1 MVIGMPEPQTFD
13 EAISLF
19 QDFLRKNGYSP
30 NLVWIE
36 PADVLIPL
44 RREIY
49 VKLPVSRN
57 SVDRARA
64 LFTVG
69 MTKRLGVR
77 FGTVCALRNATCC
90 HAWVPANQAEHESRL
105 MCHSLKLQANTD
117 HLIGTEVKNWLR
129 WQFLKLRYR
138 RFTGLSRILFE

>member
-57 SVDRARA
+57 SVDR
-64 LFTVG
+64 
-69 MTKRLGVR
+69 
-77 FGTVCALRNATCC
+77 
-90 HAWVPANQAEHESRL
+90 
-105 MCHSLKLQANTD
+105 
-117 HLIGTEVKNWLR
+117 GTEVKNWLR